1 MSLKIQK
8 KSPSQIK
15 LAESKL
21 ESQEK
26 KQVHQELAHESSH
39 HDKRKQPVDKD
50 KDKEKETEADKEKVK
65 DKDVEKD
72 VEKGKEKAEQPQD
85 LYRNLMLEE
94 YIYLKPID
102 LNNKIDDVIMARLKN
117 KVEGK
122 CIKVG
127 YVIPNSLKILTRSL
141 GIINNTNFDGITMY
155 KIKYS
160 ADICNPAI
168 GQIVQCQVF
177 NIDKSQVICYIDNP
191 KSSPLEVFLFKHHHA
206 NNTDFAAL
214 KIGDIVNVRV
224 GGSKWEYRDQRIIV
238 IAQFVNTV

>member
-1 MSLKIQK
+1 MSVQIK
-8 KSPSQIK
+8 KKPVSQIK

-21 ESQEK
+21 ETQDK
-26 KQVHQELAHESSH
+26 KQVQQESKHDSSH
-39 HDKRKQPVDKD
+39 DSSHDSYHYDKDKQPD
-50 KDKEKETEADKEKVK
+50 KDKEKEKV
-65 DKDVEKD
+65 
-72 VEKGKEKAEQPQD
+72 EQPQD
-85 LYRNLMLEE
+85 LYKNLMLDE

-102 LNNKIDDVIMARLKN
+102 LNNKIDDVIMARLKK
-117 KVEGK
+117 KVECK

-224 GGSKWEYRDQRIIV
+224 GGSKWEYRDERIII

>member
-1 MSLKIQK
+1 MAVKIQK
-8 KSPSQIK
+8 KQVLQTK
-15 LAESKL
+15 LAELKSEPKS
-21 ESQEK
+21 EPKSQEE
-26 KQVHQELAHESSH
+26 KQD
-39 HDKRKQPVDKD
+39 DKEEKNV
-50 KDKEKETEADKEKVK
+50 DKEKGQVK
-65 DKDVEKD
+65 DKQV
-72 VEKGKEKAEQPQD
+72 EQPQD
-85 LYRNLMLEE
+85 LYKNLMLEE

-102 LNNKIDDVIMARLKN
+102 LNNKIDDVIMARLKK

-160 ADICNPAI
+160 ADLCNPAI
-168 GQIVQCQVF
+168 GQVVQCQVF

-191 KSSPLEVFLFKHHHA
+191 KTSPLEVFLFKHHHA

-224 GGSKWEYRDQRIIV
+224 GGSKWEYRDERIIV
-238 IAQFVNTV
+238 IAQYVNTV